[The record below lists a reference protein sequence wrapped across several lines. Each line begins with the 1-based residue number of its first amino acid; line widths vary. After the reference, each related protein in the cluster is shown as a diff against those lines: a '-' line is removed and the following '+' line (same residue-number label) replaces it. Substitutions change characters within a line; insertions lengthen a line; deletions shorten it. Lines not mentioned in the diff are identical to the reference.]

1 MQNEENI
8 YNIIPKTPLKISKP
22 ARYKSNYSHAIP
34 PSYSTLCLKTTS
46 VPGIANAGGD
56 IQNLRVSHANV
67 SASAVFGPLRDNS
80 SLSPSQYLKKGVG
93 SSIVAKSLDTTALKH
108 HCLGKRDSV
117 PKHDTVPLHGLRS
130 NKNFV
135 LANAVENILAGFL
148 FHHTLF
154 YFHHTLLFLK
164 LCPFMF

>member
-154 YFHHTLLFLK
+154 YFHHTLLF
-164 LCPFMF
+164 